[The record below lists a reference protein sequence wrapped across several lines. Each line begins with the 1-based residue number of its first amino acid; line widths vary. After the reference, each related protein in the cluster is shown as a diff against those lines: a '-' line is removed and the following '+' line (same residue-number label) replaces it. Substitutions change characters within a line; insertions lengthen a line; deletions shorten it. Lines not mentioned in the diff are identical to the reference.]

1 MSLPIPLN
9 EKLTMQ
15 QVVDL
20 AAKIEDYGF
29 EWLIASPVDGLP
41 PAVLQNAPRSLLSE
55 ASGRIY
61 RSR

>member
-1 MSLPIPLN
+1 
-9 EKLTMQ
+9 MQ

-61 RSR
+61 RSH